1 MDNLESY
8 TRRNNIVI
16 HGIPIQDDNNPIAV
30 SLKVCEAIGVKLEA
44 NEIDAAHRLPK
55 SKKLP
60 ETTPPPFIMK
70 LVSRFKKEEIVSMAK
85 ERQPTAETLGG
96 NVQTRIF
103 FNDDLTR
110 KNSEIKFEAKRLWN
124 GYFVW
129 SRRGKI
135 YAREKSEDGKPTTI
149 HQINSKEDVNTLER
163 E

>member
-1 MDNLESY
+1 
-8 TRRNNIVI
+8 
-16 HGIPIQDDNNPIAV
+16 
-30 SLKVCEAIGVKLEA
+30 
-44 NEIDAAHRLPK
+44 
-55 SKKLP
+55 
-60 ETTPPPFIMK
+60 
-70 LVSRFKKEEIVSMAK
+70 MAK

-149 HQINSKEDVNTLER
+149 HQINSKEDVNTLKREWMARENKAKNATPGGTKRSVDER
-163 E
+163 SPTEDNCTQRKKWQSELEKFKNRK